1 MTNSKDL
8 FSDENKKTAG
18 NFFKFEKIGDKVSG
32 YFVSSRLNEK
42 PGYSPQ
48 IIYRLETEDGETI
61 NVPVKQFIADKVGAV
76 KVGQLIGFKF
86 VEEIDTGKPNK
97 AKSIDVFISEKMK
110 EPVTEKEVAF

>member
-97 AKSIDVFISEKMK
+97 AKSIDVFISEKIK
-110 EPVTEKEVAF
+110 EPVTAKETSF